1 MANQITGRVFSIG
14 QTQSI
19 QTKNGNPFTKREIV
33 LDASKYDMYTGEKGF
48 ENYPMFEFTGEK
60 CKDLDG
66 YQVGQVVT
74 ISFDIQGGFY
84 DDKDGVKKNITKVR
98 GYKIEARTSVQAQPQ
113 QQVQPQAASQ
123 PQYQSA
129 PQQQE
134 QSRIGYQPQPQ
145 YPQQQ
150 PQTPPPPGMNDLPFP
165 V

>member
-1 MANQITGRVFSIG
+1 MANQITVRVFSIG

-19 QTKNGNPFTKREIV
+19 QTKSGNPFTKREIV

-48 ENYPMFEFTGEK
+48 ENYPMFEFIGEK

-74 ISFDIQGGFY
+74 ISFDLQGGFY

-113 QQVQPQAASQ
+113 QQVQPQAA
-123 PQYQSA
+123 PQ
-129 PQQQE
+129 PQQQA

-150 PQTPPPPGMNDLPFP
+150 SQTPPPPGMNDLPLP

>member
-19 QTKNGNPFTKREIV
+19 QTKSGNPFTKREIV

-84 DDKDGVKKNITKVR
+84 DDKDGVKRNLTKVR

-113 QQVQPQAASQ
+113 QQVQPQAAPQ
-123 PQYQSA
+123 PQYQEA
-129 PQQQE
+129 PQQ
-134 QSRIGYQPQPQ
+134 Q

>member
-74 ISFDIQGGFY
+74 ISFDLQGGFY
-84 DDKDGVKKNITKVR
+84 DDKDGIKKNITKVR

-113 QQVQPQAASQ
+113 QQVQPQAAPQ
-123 PQYQSA
+123 PQYQAA
-129 PQQQE
+129 PQQQA
-134 QSRIGYQPQPQ
+134 QSGIGY
-145 YPQQQ
+145 Q

>member
-14 QTQSI
+14 RTQSI

-74 ISFDIQGGFY
+74 ISFDLQGGFY
-84 DDKDGVKKNITKVR
+84 DDKDGIKKNITKVR

-113 QQVQPQAASQ
+113 QQVQPQAAPQ
-123 PQYQSA
+123 PQYQA
-129 PQQQE
+129 A
-134 QSRIGYQPQPQ
+134 PQPQ

-150 PQTPPPPGMNDLPFP
+150 SQTPPPPGMNDLPFP

>member
-1 MANQITGRVFSIG
+1 MENQIRGRVFSIG

-19 QTKNGNPFTKREIV
+19 QTKNGNSFTKREIV
-33 LDASKYDMYTGEKGF
+33 LDASKYDMYTGEKGY

-74 ISFDIQGGFY
+74 ISFDIQGVFY
-84 DDKDGVKKNITKVR
+84 DDKDGIKKNITKVR

-113 QQVQPQAASQ
+113 QQPQAAPQ
-123 PQYQSA
+123 PQYQAA

-134 QSRIGYQPQPQ
+134 QSGIGYQPQPQ

-150 PQTPPPPGMNDLPFP
+150 PQTPPPPGMNDLPFQ

>member
-19 QTKNGNPFTKREIV
+19 QTKNGNSFTKREIV

-74 ISFDIQGGFY
+74 ISFDLQGGFY
-84 DDKDGVKKNITKVR
+84 DAEGGVKKNITKVR

-113 QQVQPQAASQ
+113 QQSQVAPQ
-123 PQYQSA
+123 PQYQAA
-129 PQQQE
+129 PQQ
-134 QSRIGYQPQPQ
+134 Q

-150 PQTPPPPGMNDLPFP
+150 SQTPPPPGMNDLPFP

>member
-1 MANQITGRVFSIG
+1 MFSIG

-19 QTKNGNPFTKREIV
+19 QTKSGNPFTKREIV

-74 ISFDIQGGFY
+74 ISFDLQGGFY

-113 QQVQPQAASQ
+113 QQVQPQAAPQ
-123 PQYQSA
+123 PQYQA
-129 PQQQE
+129 A
-134 QSRIGYQPQPQ
+134 PQPQ

>member
-19 QTKNGNPFTKREIV
+19 QTKSGNPFTKREIV

-48 ENYPMFEFTGEK
+48 ENYPMFEFIGEK

-74 ISFDIQGGFY
+74 ISFDLQGGFY
-84 DDKDGVKKNITKVR
+84 DDKDGIKKNITNVR
-98 GYKIEARTSVQAQPQ
+98 GYKIEARTGVQAQPQ
-113 QQVQPQAASQ
+113 QQPQAAPQ
-123 PQYQSA
+123 PQYQAA
-129 PQQQE
+129 PQQQV
-134 QSRIGYQPQPQ
+134 QSGIGYQPQPQ

-150 PQTPPPPGMNDLPFP
+150 SQTPPPPGMNDLPFP

>member
-1 MANQITGRVFSIG
+1 MENQIRGRVFSIG

-19 QTKNGNPFTKREIV
+19 QTKNGNSFTKREIV
-33 LDASKYDMYTGEKGF
+33 LDASKYDMYTGEKGY

-74 ISFDIQGGFY
+74 ISFDLQGGFY
-84 DDKDGVKKNITKVR
+84 DDKDGVKRNLTKVR

-113 QQVQPQAASQ
+113 QQVQPQAAPQ
-123 PQYQSA
+123 PQYQA
-129 PQQQE
+129 A
-134 QSRIGYQPQPQ
+134 PQPQ
-145 YPQQQ
+145 YPKQQ
-150 PQTPPPPGMNDLPFP
+150 PQTPPPPGMNDLPFQ

>member
-19 QTKNGNPFTKREIV
+19 QTKSGNPFTKREIV

-84 DDKDGVKKNITKVR
+84 DDKDGVKRNLTKVR
-98 GYKIEARTSVQAQPQ
+98 GYKIEARTGVQAQPQ
-113 QQVQPQAASQ
+113 QQVQPQAAPQ
-123 PQYQSA
+123 PQYQA
-129 PQQQE
+129 A
-134 QSRIGYQPQPQ
+134 PQPQ

>member
-19 QTKNGNPFTKREIV
+19 QTKSGNPFTKREIV

-74 ISFDIQGGFY
+74 ISFDLQGGFY
-84 DDKDGVKKNITKVR
+84 DDKDGVKRNLTKVR
-98 GYKIEARTSVQAQPQ
+98 GYKIEARTGVQAQPQ
-113 QQVQPQAASQ
+113 QQVQPQAAPQ
-123 PQYQSA
+123 PQYQA
-129 PQQQE
+129 A
-134 QSRIGYQPQPQ
+134 PQPQ

>member
-19 QTKNGNPFTKREIV
+19 QTKSGNPFTKREIV

-74 ISFDIQGGFY
+74 ISFDLQGGFY
-84 DDKDGVKKNITKVR
+84 DDKDGIKKNITKVR

-113 QQVQPQAASQ
+113 QQVQPQAAPQ
-123 PQYQSA
+123 PQYQA
-129 PQQQE
+129 A
-134 QSRIGYQPQPQ
+134 PQPQ

>member
-74 ISFDIQGGFY
+74 ISFDLQGGFY
-84 DDKDGVKKNITKVR
+84 DDKDGIKKNITKVR

-113 QQVQPQAASQ
+113 QQPQAAPQ
-123 PQYQSA
+123 PQYQAA
-129 PQQQE
+129 PKQQA
-134 QSRIGYQPQPQ
+134 QSGIGYQPQPQ

>member
-74 ISFDIQGGFY
+74 ISFDLQGGFY

-113 QQVQPQAASQ
+113 QQPQAAPQ
-123 PQYQSA
+123 PQYQAA
-129 PQQQE
+129 PQQHV
-134 QSRIGYQPQPQ
+134 QSGIGYQPQPQ

-150 PQTPPPPGMNDLPFP
+150 SQTPPPPGMNDLPFP